1 MRPTLV
7 SFVLLGCAYTLASND
22 ESDALQT
29 KVDAYIQEVG
39 QIVRDALM
47 PELAE
52 HRELGDVI
60 KEFSFR
66 IDAAGHPNEIKAT
79 SIPPTKFLDQLVIR
93 VIRGL
98 KFPPIPKEILE
109 KYPDIEFRTRMG
121 PPGSIGSNQ
130 ALERTA
136 DRRERLLS
144 MTSTLKTEA
153 PLALV
158 SGRSAC
164 SR

>member
-1 MRPTLV
+1 
-7 SFVLLGCAYTLASND
+7 
-22 ESDALQT
+22 
-29 KVDAYIQEVG
+29 
-39 QIVRDALM
+39 M
-47 PELAE
+47 PEIAE

-66 IDAAGHPNEIKAT
+66 IGAAGHPNEIKAT
-79 SIPPTKFLDQLVIR
+79 SVPPPKFLDQLVIR

-98 KFPPIPKEILE
+98 KFPPIPKDILE

-121 PPGSIGSNQ
+121 PPGSVGSNQ

-136 DRRERLLS
+136 DRRENLLL
-144 MTSTLKTEA
+144 MTSTHNLEV
-153 PLALV
+153 PLSVV
-158 SGRSAC
+158 SGRSAL